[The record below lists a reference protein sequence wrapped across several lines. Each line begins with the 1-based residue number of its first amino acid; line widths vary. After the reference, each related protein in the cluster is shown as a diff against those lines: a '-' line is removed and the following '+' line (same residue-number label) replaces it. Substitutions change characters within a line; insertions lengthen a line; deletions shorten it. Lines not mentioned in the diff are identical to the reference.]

1 MEIMFDDKLEEVVV
15 YDEQQLQETQ
25 EDNEVVSAI
34 EEALEQSLSPVAK
47 LLSAELPL
55 VAKIAIAVIAAI
67 VILLLGGLAGG
78 LLYGLYSLIAPY
90 LAQLLP
96 FALPELTLTTFLCLA
111 AVAIVAIIGYV
122 VYNSWGWIKQLPK
135 AKREKMLNSVTSVA
149 STVKNVWTDGSR
161 NLELD

>member
-135 AKREKMLNSVTSVA
+135 AKREMLLNSVTAVA